1 MITSGAVMNWTV
13 WGALAAVG
21 SYYFL
26 MVAGARRERQL
37 RARERAQRAESEQT
51 S

>member
-1 MITSGAVMNWTV
+1 VITSGAVMNWTV

-21 SYYFL
+21 SFYFL
-26 MVAGARRERQL
+26 MVAGARRQRQER
-37 RARERAQRAESEQT
+37 AKERAQREET